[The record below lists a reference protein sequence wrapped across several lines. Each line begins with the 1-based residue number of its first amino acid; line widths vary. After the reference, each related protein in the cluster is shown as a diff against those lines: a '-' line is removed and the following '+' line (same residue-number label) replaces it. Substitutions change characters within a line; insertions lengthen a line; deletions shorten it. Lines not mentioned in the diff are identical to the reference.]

1 MLHKQKPAN
10 PYHASRGVALI
21 TTLLLLS
28 LFSVMTVAM
37 VIATTSDTLID
48 VYYRNLRGSF
58 YASESGLNAARQ
70 YIVNQFSA
78 DVPGSYAAYSGDPL
92 AGKESVVLSGLTNSS
107 SGFGAFQTMVG
118 SQTDSWPGT
127 FKVSYDSTCT
137 SATTCATYLAP
148 SWAPP
153 TCTVSYTKSTDPSK
167 DYSTPPANNCSS
179 SGSSGYTVD
188 SYTYSYPYRITVIGQ
203 SRANEQNTV
212 SEDGTI
218 NVVVNLVGAPSK
230 PSSFAAYGTFFD
242 KYALCS
248 NPFVAGTMSGP
259 FFSNQSWNFGD
270 SGWVGSSKYIF
281 TGTVGAVNSQ
291 VGYMYS
297 SDGSCDQS
305 SSTSDKHKGV
315 TINPTF
321 QAGLNLSQ
329 TSIPLPQDSYNQ
341 QRAVLDGIGACSVS
355 PCPAVT
361 QSEMNADHLTDV
373 NGTVWPASGSTP
385 TKGVYIP
392 CTTQAGGACPCT
404 FTGGGIYVQGNTDQ
418 VTLSGGTVVVGGST
432 HKTQVIAIKQ
442 GPKTTTVT
450 LDLDGNT
457 TTIAD
462 GSTSRTIN
470 GVPENLGAS
479 PPTEAAM
486 LYVNGNISDTS
497 GGTTTGLSGPSSGPA
512 IQNGSALT
520 VTATGTIA
528 ITGNLTYSTEPV
540 SLDTSD
546 TLVSPPPTNVFGIF
560 TPTGDIQLRVPNSG
574 QNLEIDAS
582 LAMISSGGSG
592 GLINT
597 WNQINTLT
605 IVGGRIANQAKQ
617 GNVKTRNIWFDKRFL
632 QGGFAPP
639 WFPATTVSTSSTVT
653 ATVSPVVTTTRV
665 SWANTTAM

>member
-10 PYHASRGVALI
+10 PDYDSRGVALI

-28 LFSVMTVAM
+28 LFTVMTVAM

-48 VYYRNLRGSF
+48 GYYRNLRGSF
-58 YASESGLNAARQ
+58 YASDSGLNAARQ
-70 YIVNQFSA
+70 YIINQFSA
-78 DVPGSYAAYSGDPL
+78 DVPGSYAPYSGDPL
-92 AGKESVVLSGLTNSS
+92 SGKESTVLSGLTNSS
-107 SGFGAFQTMVG
+107 TGFGAFQTMLG

-127 FKVSYDSTCT
+127 FKISYDSTCT
-137 SATTCATYLAP
+137 SAATCATYLAP

-153 TCTVSYTKSTDPSK
+153 ACTPSYTKNATGDF
-167 DYSTPPANNCSS
+167 STPPASNCSS
-179 SGSSGYTVD
+179 SGSSGYTVN
-188 SYTYSYPYRITVIGQ
+188 SYTYSYPYRLTVIGQ

-212 SEDGTI
+212 TEDGTI
-218 NVVVNLVGAPSK
+218 NVVVNLVGSTTTTT
-230 PSSFAAYGTFFD
+230 SFAAYGTFFD
-242 KYALCS
+242 KYAICS

-270 SGWVGSSKYIF
+270 AGWVGSSKYIF
-281 TGTVGAVNSQ
+281 TGTVGAVSAN

-297 SDGSCDQS
+297 SDGTCNQS
-305 SSTSDKHKGV
+305 SNTSDKYKGV

-321 QAGLNLSQ
+321 QAGLQLSQ
-329 TSIPLPQDSYNQ
+329 NSIPLPQDSYNQ
-341 QRAVLDGIGACSVS
+341 QRAVLDGMGACSVS

-361 QSEMNADHLTDV
+361 QSEMNADHLTDID
-373 NGTVWPASGSTP
+373 GTVWPASGSTP
-385 TKGVYIP
+385 NKGVFVPY
-392 CTTQAGGACPCT
+392 TTQAGGACPCT

-418 VTLSGGTVVVGGST
+418 VTLSAGTVVVSGST
-432 HKTQVIAIKQ
+432 HNTQVIAIKQ
-442 GPKTTTVT
+442 GSKTTTVT

-457 TTIAD
+457 TTIND
-462 GSTSRTIN
+462 GSSSRTIN
-470 GVPENLGAS
+470 GVPQNLSAS

-486 LYVNGNISDTS
+486 LYVNGNISGSS
-497 GGTTTGLSGPSSGPA
+497 GGTTTGLTGPSSGPA

-520 VTATGTIA
+520 VTSSGTIA
-528 ITGNLTYSTEPV
+528 ITGNLLYSTEPV
-540 SLDTSD
+540 SLNTSD

-560 TPTGDIQLRVPNSG
+560 TPTGDIQLRVPTSG

-597 WNQINTLT
+597 WNQINNVT
-605 IVGGRIANQAKQ
+605 IVGGRIANQAKI
-617 GNVKTRNIWFDKRFL
+617 GKVTTRNIWFDKRFL

-639 WFPATTVSTSSTVT
+639 WFPATNVTTSGTVT

>member
-1 MLHKQKPAN
+1 MAHKQKSTN
-10 PYHASRGVALI
+10 PVQASRGVALI

-28 LFSVMTVAM
+28 LFSVMTLAM

-48 VYYRNLRGSF
+48 GYYRNFRGSF
-58 YASESGLNAARQ
+58 YASDSGLNVARQ
-70 YIVNQFSA
+70 YIINQFSA
-78 DVPGSYAAYSGDPL
+78 DVPGSYAPYSGDPL
-92 AGKESVVLSGLTNSS
+92 SGKESVVLSALTNSS
-107 SGFGAFQTMVG
+107 SGFGAFQSMLG
-118 SQTDSWPGT
+118 SQAASWPGS
-127 FKVSYDSTCT
+127 FKISYDSTCT

-153 TCTVSYTKSTDPSK
+153 ACTPSYTTNTTGDF
-167 DYSTPPANNCSS
+167 STPPASNCSS
-179 SGSSGYTVD
+179 SGSSGFTVN
-188 SYTYSYPYRITVIGQ
+188 SYTYSYPYKLTVIGQ

-212 SEDGTI
+212 SETGTI
-218 NVVVNLVGAPSK
+218 NVVVNLVGATTTK
-230 PSSFAAYGTFFD
+230 TSFAAYGTFFD
-242 KYALCS
+242 KYALCG

-281 TGTVGAVNSQ
+281 TGTVGAVNAK
-291 VGYMYS
+291 VGYRYS
-297 SDGSCDQS
+297 SDGTCDQS
-305 SSTSDKHKGV
+305 SNTSDTYQGV

-321 QAGLNLSQ
+321 QAGLQLSQ
-329 TSIPLPQDSYNQ
+329 NSIPLPQDSYNQ

-355 PCPAVT
+355 PCPVVT
-361 QSEMNADHLTDV
+361 QAEMHADHLTDV

-385 TKGVYIP
+385 SSGVYIP
-392 CTTQAGGACPCT
+392 YTTQAGGACPCT

-418 VTLSGGTVVVGGST
+418 VTLTAGTVVVSGST
-432 HKTQVIAIKQ
+432 HKTQVAQIKQ
-442 GPKTTTVT
+442 GSTTTTVT

-457 TTIAD
+457 TTISN
-462 GSTSRTIN
+462 GSTTKTIN

-479 PPTEAAM
+479 PPSEAAM
-486 LYVNGNISDTS
+486 LYVNGNISGSS

-520 VTATGTIA
+520 VTASGTIA
-528 ITGNLTYSTEPV
+528 ITGSLLYSTEPV
-540 SLDTSD
+540 SLNTSD
-546 TLVSPPPTNVFGIF
+546 TLVSPSPTNVFGIF
-560 TPTGDIQLRVPNSG
+560 TPTGDIQLRVPSSG

-582 LAMISSGGSG
+582 LAMISNSGSG

-617 GNVKTRNIWFDKRFL
+617 GNVTTRNIWFDKRFL

-639 WFPATTVSTSSTVT
+639 WFPATNVTTSGVVT
-653 ATVSPVVTTTRV
+653 ATVSPIVTTTRV
-665 SWANTTAM
+665 LWVNRTSM